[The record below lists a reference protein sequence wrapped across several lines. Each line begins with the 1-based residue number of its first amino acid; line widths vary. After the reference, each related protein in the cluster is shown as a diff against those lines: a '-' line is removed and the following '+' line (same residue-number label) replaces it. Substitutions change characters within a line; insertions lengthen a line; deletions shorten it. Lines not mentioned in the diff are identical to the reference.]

1 MNTKSMAIIAL
12 YVERGETQY
21 RKFFLDNLFQLQFGF
36 QKKGFNLI
44 FLPALTQ
51 QQNPNFTEGLRQYL
65 EVYYPSFQKLT
76 SVQQQQALFIVAST
90 SSEQEVYQQLDDMF
104 GLNLSAGAYLFYLKP
119 GHFEFE
125 RLPADVDPEVALADY
140 LLPPNAHVSASM
152 REPITKPNR
161 KWQLDPM
168 HLEEFMESQEW
179 DPKETI
185 QNFDFKKLV
194 DDGKWEIP
202 EANPSHALADTSAEF
217 LQHRDDGLAAKLT
230 NWGRDNAI
238 ITPELQR
245 LFDTV
250 NALNLDEGMRQL
262 LDISLNRYAQLLG
275 QSGGGLNQL
284 LAGEQPMMLMQPLER
299 VYFNYDGKLF
309 VGDQKVALN
318 PICRALYKLFLNHP
332 EGIELPMLSNHREEL
347 HSNYLNMATHTN
359 REVLL
364 KRINAICDPREN
376 SINEKLSTI
385 NKAFENLLGEQVS
398 LPYQIL
404 GVRGEA
410 KKINIR
416 REFVG

>member
-1 MNTKSMAIIAL
+1 MAIIAL
-12 YVERGETQY
+12 YVEKGETPY
-21 RKFFLDNLFQLQFGF
+21 REFILDNHFQLQFGF

-65 EVYYPSFQKLT
+65 EVYYPSFQKLN
-76 SVQQQQALFIVAST
+76 SIQQQQALFIVAST

-104 GLNLSAGAYLFYLKP
+104 GLNLNDGAYLFYLKP
-119 GHFEFE
+119 GFFEFE
-125 RLPADVDPEVALADY
+125 RLPSDVDPATALADY
-140 LLPPNAHVSASM
+140 LLPPKTKDSSEIVSYCM
-152 REPITKPNR
+152 KPSR

-168 HLEEFMESQEW
+168 HLEEFMESQDW
-179 DPKETI
+179 DPKGTI
-185 QNFDFKKLV
+185 QNLNFEKLV
-194 DDGKWEIP
+194 EDGKWEVP
-202 EANPSHALADTSAEF
+202 TVNPSSALPNTPADF
-217 LQHRDDGLAAKLT
+217 LQHREDGLAAKLT
-230 NWGRDNAI
+230 KWGKDNAI

-262 LDISLNRYAQLLG
+262 LDISLNRYAQMLG
-275 QSGGGLNQL
+275 QTGGGLNQL
-284 LAGEQPMMLMQPLER
+284 LAGDQPMMLMQPLER

-309 VGDQKVALN
+309 VGDKRVVLN

-332 EGIELPMLSNHREEL
+332 EGIELPFISNHREEL
-347 HSNYLNMATHTN
+347 HGYYLNMATHTN
-359 REVLL
+359 REVLV

-385 NKAFENLLGEQVS
+385 NKAFEQLLGKQVS
-398 LPYQIL
+398 LPYQIV

>member
-1 MNTKSMAIIAL
+1 MAVIAL
-12 YVERGETQY
+12 YVEKGETPY

-36 QKKGFNLI
+36 QKKGYNLI

-65 EVYYPSFQKLT
+65 EVYYPSFQKLN
-76 SVQQQQALFIVAST
+76 SIQQQQALFIVAST

-104 GLNLSAGAYLFYLKP
+104 GLNLKDGAYLFYLRP
-119 GHFEFE
+119 GFFEFE
-125 RLPADVDPEVALADY
+125 RLPSDVDPESALVDY
-140 LLPPNAHVSASM
+140 LLPPNPTYSASM
-152 REPITKPNR
+152 REPSGKPSR

-168 HLEEFMESQEW
+168 HLEEFMEAQDW
-179 DPKETI
+179 DPKGTI
-185 QNFDFKKLV
+185 QNFDFEKLV
-194 DDGKWEIP
+194 EDGKWEVP
-202 EANPSHALADTSAEF
+202 TVNPSSALPNTPADF
-217 LQHRDDGLAAKLT
+217 LIHKEDGIAAKLT
-230 NWGRDNAI
+230 KWGRDNAI

-262 LDISLNRYAQLLG
+262 LDISLNRYALMLG
-275 QSGGGLNQL
+275 QTGGGLNDL
-284 LAGEQPMMLMQPLER
+284 LSGGQPMMLMQPLER

-309 VGDQKVALN
+309 VGDKRVVLN

-332 EGIELPMLSNHREEL
+332 EGIELPFISNHREEL
-347 HSNYLNMATHTN
+347 HGYYLNMATHTN
-359 REVLL
+359 REVLV

-385 NKAFENLLGEQVS
+385 NKAFEQLLGKQVS
-398 LPYQIL
+398 LPYQIV